1 MLTSKQRAQ
10 LRAIGGKAD
19 TILHVGKGGIN
30 ENLIRQ
36 ADDALTAR
44 ELVKGRVLENSLLT
58 PREVADVL
66 CEELGCDCVQTIGTR
81 FVLYRPNPKNPKIVL
96 EK

>member
-10 LRAIGGKAD
+10 LRALGAHED
-19 TILHVGKGGIN
+19 TILLVGKGGIN

-44 ELVKGRVLENSLLT
+44 ELVKGRVLENSLLS

-81 FVLYRPNPKNPKIVL
+81 FVLYRASKKDPKIVL
-96 EK
+96 VK